1 MSIKKAII
9 ILIVLAVVGLIIL
22 GVVAGKNG
30 EVEYT
35 TIKVD
40 RGAIIQTVS
49 ETGTVKAANEIDL
62 SFLNSGRLLRSHYK
76 IGDKVAKG
84 VVVAE
89 LDYQNLSIK
98 KNEVKASLDI
108 AKEDLNKLLSGA
120 TTEEVAVARASV
132 EQAKA
137 SYEAAKKDLEQT
149 KKTVSED
156 INQAARSLSDL
167 ESATPA
173 TITATEQAVITAETN
188 LVNTRSTYQQVI
200 NNSKESAIITVEDK
214 LAVAKNSLDI
224 IERILTDDD
233 AKDLI
238 SVKNLTYLEKTKIAQ
253 KEANDLLTAAVV
265 SLETAKS
272 GSDNGQAQDMVV
284 DALAVMNMTFD
295 CLEFTYSA
303 LEESITSSAFTLTE
317 LNAFKTDIATQQTA
331 IALAISLL
339 QTKQQSLDDA
349 VLDYG
354 IKADVAQ
361 DALTQAKATYTDAVT
376 AARNKL
382 ATSNVIGEKNII
394 VAESKMETAMEAWL
408 VTQAQFNKTTADAN
422 KHDVTLYQAKIR
434 QAQAAY
440 DSVINQI
447 ENSLIKAPIDGTVT
461 SIEYEVGE
469 QVTAGQAVVSVLG
482 ENNYEIEV
490 LISEADIAK
499 IEKNDLCIITLDAF
513 GEDLKFNGKVNFIEP
528 AETVIQDVIYYKV
541 IVFFIDFKKA
551 KAESSRIKSGMTAN
565 IIITTA
571 KKDNILI
578 IPSRAVIQRNG
589 QGKFARILEAGQLL
603 EKKVNIGLR
612 GDDGL
617 VEVLSGLKENEVVV
631 TSIKEK

>member
-1 MSIKKAII
+1 MVVIT
-9 ILIVLAVVGLIIL
+9 VVGLIIL
-22 GVVAGKNG
+22 GVVAGKNDK
-30 EVEYT
+30 VEYT
-35 TIKVD
+35 TIKVE

-62 SFLNSGRLLRSHYK
+62 SFLNSGRLSRSHYK
-76 IGDKVAKG
+76 IGSKVAKG
-84 VVVAE
+84 VLIAE

-98 KNEVKASLDI
+98 KDEVKASLDI

-120 TTEEVAVARASV
+120 TTEEIGVARASV

-137 SYEAAKKDLEQT
+137 SYEAAKKNLEQT
-149 KKTVSED
+149 KKTVNED
-156 INQAARSLSDL
+156 INQAARALSDL

-188 LVNTRSTYQQVI
+188 LVNTGYTYQQVI

-214 LAVAKNSLDI
+214 LAVVKNSLDI
-224 IERILTDDD
+224 IDRILTDDD

-253 KEANDLLTAAVV
+253 KTANDLLAIAVV
-265 SLETAKS
+265 SLEVAKN
-272 GSDNGQAQDMVV
+272 GTDNGQAQDMVV
-284 DALAVMNMTFD
+284 DALEVMDMTFD
-295 CLEFTYSA
+295 CLELTYSA
-303 LEESITSSAFTLTE
+303 LEESITSSTFTLTE
-317 LNAFKTDIATQQTA
+317 LNAFKTDIATQQAA

-349 VLDYG
+349 ILDYG
-354 IKADVAQ
+354 IKVDVAQ
-361 DALTQAKATYTDAVT
+361 DSLTQAKATYTDAVT
-376 AARNKL
+376 AASNKL
-382 ATSNVIGEKNII
+382 ATSNVLGEKNII
-394 VAESKMETAMEAWL
+394 VAESSAETAMEAWL
-408 VTQAQFNKTTADAN
+408 VTQAQFNKTTAVAN
-422 KHDVTLYQAKIR
+422 KHDVTLYKAKIR

-447 ENSLIKAPIDGTVT
+447 DNSLIKAPIEGTVT
-461 SIEYEVGE
+461 NVEYEVGE
-469 QVTAGQAVVSVLG
+469 QVTAGQSVISVLG
-482 ENNYEIEV
+482 ENYYEIEV

-499 IEKNDLCIITLDAF
+499 IEKSDLCVITLDAF

-541 IVFFIDFKKA
+541 IVFFVDFEKD
-551 KAESSRIKSGMTAN
+551 ETETPRIKSGMTAN

-578 IPSRAVIQRNG
+578 ISSRAVIQKNG
-589 QGKFARILEAGQLL
+589 QSKIVRVLEAGQLL
-603 EKKVNIGLR
+603 EKKVSIGLR

-617 VEVLSGLKENEVVV
+617 VEILSGLKENEVVV
-631 TSIKEK
+631 TSIKDK